1 MDPKYKSAY
10 LGRSAH
16 LAVMSELAARGYKVT
31 VPEVDVGRDVLAF
44 LETKPDVTSL
54 QVKST
59 DCDRLKTPG
68 AFSGQIDVPLS
79 QLMFGGNLYYVFAFG
94 LDGEWV
100 DYLIISRESLN
111 DLRVNEGIGTE
122 YTKGKKIY
130 LKLTFS
136 FRMVEVKCGKVIFDD
151 YRNAWAKLPN
161 PPQVGGQ
168 APAQVG
174 AGQPV
179 HTVAQ
184 TAVMSKLLRMGSN
197 VASVEIDKILAF
209 QDEEPGFTHIRVKG
223 SKGIAVGQPGTYTA
237 EVELPLVELEPAS
250 DFFYVLAFHFEGRHL
265 DFIVISRELLDD
277 LRLNKDVGSEHA
289 DENTGTQY
297 LKLAFS
303 VSKVTVTCGAEDFTD
318 YRNAWMSL
326 PPLAAREAVGGQ
338 AAVARV
344 APPVDLPRAENNEAS
359 RTPAPGPGPAG
370 VDPQV

>member
-1 MDPKYKSAY
+1 MDPKNKSAY

-31 VPEVDVGRDVLAF
+31 VPEVDFGRDVLAF

-111 DLRVNEGIGTE
+111 DLRVNKGIGTE
-122 YTKGKKIY
+122 YTKGKKIH

-136 FRMVEVKCGKVIFDD
+136 FSKAEVKCGKVVFDD
-151 YRNAWAKLPN
+151 YRNAWAKLPS

-168 APAQVG
+168 ALAQVG

-184 TAVMSKLLRMGSN
+184 TAVMSRLLRMGCN

-223 SKGIAVGQPGTYTA
+223 SNGIAAGEPGTYTA
-237 EVELPLVELEPAS
+237 EVELPLAELKFPS
-250 DFFYVLAFHFEGRHL
+250 DLFYVFPLHFEGRCV
-265 DFIVISRELLDD
+265 DFVVISRESLDD
-277 LRLNKDVGSEHA
+277 LRLNKDVGSEHL
-289 DENTGTQY
+289 DENTGTPY
-297 LKLAFS
+297 LRLAFS
-303 VSKVTVTCGAEDFTD
+303 VSKEKVTCGAEDFTD

-326 PPLAAREAVGGQ
+326 PPLAAHANDEAPQ
-338 AAVARV
+338 A
-344 APPVDLPRAENNEAS
+344 
-359 RTPAPGPGPAG
+359 PAPGLGPAG
-370 VDPQV
+370 VGPQA